1 MQVSWSVIAD
11 KIAVNIEDILL
22 VIIILAGGF
31 VVGRAVG
38 RIIGIIMRRSGILS
52 VLKGPR
58 AKGRTSETS
67 ITLIAFIEAVIR
79 WTIYLIAVGQAIN
92 ILGLEDL
99 NRATSNVVTY
109 LPNVVVALVIM
120 VVGFVAADRITEALE
135 EYFRESNLPR
145 SSVVLSFVR
154 YFVYIVAIIM
164 ALAQMRIS
172 TQVLIVIAG
181 SVSLF
186 AAIFLAL
193 GAKDLAHNFFSGLQI
208 LWYRSIKV
216 GDIIEVDG
224 VVGVVEEIQLLN
236 TTLKTPENAYVIV
249 PNGKIA
255 NGFIYKK

>member
-120 VVGFVAADRITEALE
+120 VVGFVAADRIEMIAQL
-135 EYFRESNLPR
+135 
-145 SSVVLSFVR
+145 VVVQQCPTGERHSD
-154 YFVYIVAIIM
+154 
-164 ALAQMRIS
+164 
-172 TQVLIVIAG
+172 
-181 SVSLF
+181 
-186 AAIFLAL
+186 
-193 GAKDLAHNFFSGLQI
+193 K
-208 LWYRSIKV
+208 
-216 GDIIEVDG
+216 
-224 VVGVVEEIQLLN
+224 
-236 TTLKTPENAYVIV
+236 P
-249 PNGKIA
+249 
-255 NGFIYKK
+255 